1 MNATPG
7 GGSGC
12 CGGGGGGV
20 CVWTRALRGGVG
32 PVVSSLD
39 ACLSLRFRAMPCV
52 RCFDGI
58 NSLSEKIQRSRC
70 SCTVLDIIVK
80 PL

>member
-7 GGSGC
+7 GGSG
-12 CGGGGGGV
+12 GSGGGGGV

-39 ACLSLRFRAMPCV
+39 ACLSLRFWAVPCV
-52 RCFDGI
+52 RCLDGI

-70 SCTVLDIIVK
+70 SCSVLHIIVK